1 MNPLTPASRR
11 ELRAKAHHLQP
22 FVTIGQHGLTP
33 AVLHEIDLALLKHE
47 LIKVRVFS
55 DARDQREAM
64 LEQVC
69 ADMECAAVQH
79 LGKVLVLWRPNPELK
94 KPAPRPAKA
103 ASKPA
108 PGAKRPKAA
117 RTGPRT
123 AARPG
128 ARAPSRHDS
137 GQPCMRARELA
148 APRVLRH
155 RRTNSRLRQ
164 RPSRREPAPAAWQ
177 RGAAGT
183 SRQKIRARGAA
194 APAFGDASGP
204 RFEAPAER
212 RKSILH
218 AEDQAEVVQCQAQ
231 SPRGLGQEAA
241 GGRRQTGHAAAPPQG
256 LETAARRLH
265 AFHADGDPAHRS
277 TRPRSR

>member
-103 ASKPA
+103 ASKPL

-117 RTGPRT
+117 CTGPRAAVDPVRERRRGMT
-123 AARPG
+123 PDALHAGKGTRGAARF
-128 ARAPSRHDS
+128 
-137 GQPCMRARELA
+137 A
-148 APRVLRH
+148 APAEEF
-155 RRTNSRLRQ
+155 N
-164 RPSRREPAPAAWQ
+164 APPKSVRAGTGAGGMA

-194 APAFGDASGP
+194 APASGDASGS

-212 RKSILH
+212 RKSTYTPKTKPKSFS
-218 AEDQAEVVQCQAQ
+218 AKPN
-231 SPRGLGQEAA
+231 PREAWAKKPPA
-241 GGRRQTGHAAAPPQG
+241 GGAKSATPRR
-256 LETAARRLH
+256 RRK
-265 AFHADGDPAHRS
+265 A
-277 TRPRSR
+277 

>member
-1 MNPLTPASRR
+1 MDLLSPTQRR

-22 FVTIGQHGLTP
+22 FVTVGQHGLTP

-69 ADMECAAVQH
+69 ADMDCAAVQH

-94 KPAPRPAKA
+94 KPAPRLAKA
-103 ASKPA
+103 ASPPA
-108 PGAKRPKAA
+108 KPGAKRPKAA
-117 RTGPRT
+117 RSGPRAAVDPVRERRRGAT
-123 AARPG
+123 ADPVPAGKGTRGAARFAVPMEEP
-128 ARAPSRHDS
+128 RAPPKS
-137 GQPCMRARELA
+137 GRSGTGTGGMA
-148 APRVLRH
+148 
-155 RRTNSRLRQ
+155 
-164 RPSRREPAPAAWQ
+164 

-194 APAFGDASGP
+194 APAFGDVSGP

-212 RKSILH
+212 RKSTYTPKTKPKSFS
-218 AEDQAEVVQCQAQ
+218 AKPN
-231 SPRGLGQEAA
+231 PREAWAKKPPA
-241 GGRRQTGHAAAPPQG
+241 GGAKPATPRR
-256 LETAARRLH
+256 RRK
-265 AFHADGDPAHRS
+265 A
-277 TRPRSR
+277 